1 MVQEK
6 REMLNLAGVLTFL
19 HVLGVPAA
27 LLGAE
32 TTILSTAAT
41 TRGLC
46 DSP

>member
-27 LLGAE
+27 LLGDCYRHGFDLGRCFEA
-32 TTILSTAAT
+32 
-41 TRGLC
+41 RV
-46 DSP
+46 P